1 MAGDSAVKYGEGILV
16 VYGVCK
22 EDVFD
27 LSTTIERGKVKLVEK
42 M

>member
-1 MAGDSAVKYGEGILV
+1 MLV

>member
-1 MAGDSAVKYGEGILV
+1 MGRSILV

>member
-1 MAGDSAVKYGEGILV
+1 MAGDSAVKCGEGHI
-16 VYGVCK
+16 GGIWRCK

>member
-1 MAGDSAVKYGEGILV
+1 MGRGILV
-16 VYGVCK
+16 VNGVCK

-27 LSTTIERGKVKLVEK
+27 LSTTIEREKVKLVEK

>member
-1 MAGDSAVKYGEGILV
+1 MGRGILV

-27 LSTTIERGKVKLVEK
+27 RSTTIERGMVKLVEK

>member
-1 MAGDSAVKYGEGILV
+1 MGRGILG

-27 LSTTIERGKVKLVEK
+27 LSTTIKRGKVKLVSGDVSG
-42 M
+42 

>member
-1 MAGDSAVKYGEGILV
+1 MGRGILV

-27 LSTTIERGKVKLVEK
+27 LSTPIEQGKVKLVEK

>member
-1 MAGDSAVKYGEGILV
+1 MRRGILV

-22 EDVFD
+22 EDMFD

-42 M
+42 V

>member
-1 MAGDSAVKYGEGILV
+1 MAGDSAVKYGEGHIGGIWSV
-16 VYGVCK
+16 Q

-42 M
+42 V

>member
-1 MAGDSAVKYGEGILV
+1 MGRGILV

-27 LSTTIERGKVKLVEK
+27 LSTTIERGKVKLVENV
-42 M
+42 